1 MTTENLEPAGSPGS
15 GARLAAARAELG
27 MTIEDVA
34 EELRLSPRQIQALE
48 EEAYERLPGPTYV
61 RGYLRNYARLLGLS
75 PEEVLPGGPPPAEET
90 APAPAAAQEVRSGD
104 RPIKLISY
112 LLAGV
117 LVGLVIVWWQGREA
131 VEPVP
136 LTGGGPPPA
145 APAAP
150 SAAEETPAAGA
161 AEGGAVADGREAA
174 GAGAAAEEAAPAPA
188 ASPVPAAPP
197 PGQDRLTLYYRED
210 CWTEIRDAR
219 GRRLL
224 YETVPAGSTRVVD
237 GVAPFQVFFGNA
249 PAVRLRVNGEP
260 YDFTP
265 HIRRE
270 FARFTVVPRAAG
282 ARP

>member
-1 MTTENLEPAGSPGS
+1 MNTETP
-15 GARLAAARAELG
+15 ELG

-61 RGYLRNYARLLGLS
+61 RGYLRNYARLLGLA
-75 PEEVLPGGPPPAEET
+75 PDEVLPGAPEPVEEHT
-90 APAPAAAQEVRSGD
+90 PQPVVAHQEVRSGD

-117 LVGLVIVWWQGREA
+117 LVGLVIVWWQGREQ
-131 VEPVP
+131 VTTVP
-136 LTGGGPPPA
+136 LVGGGP
-145 APAAP
+145 
-150 SAAEETPAAGA
+150 AAGGPPQA
-161 AEGGAVADGREAA
+161 Q
-174 GAGAAAEEAAPAPA
+174 PAPA
-188 ASPVPAAPP
+188 AETAPAAAAQGATVPAATGGPTTP
-197 PGQDRLTLYYRED
+197 AAAASAPGRAPAAAPTPVRPAGAPAPGLDRLTLYYRED

-219 GRRLL
+219 GRRLI

-249 PAVRLRVNGEP
+249 PAVRMQVNGKP
-260 YDFTP
+260 YDFGP

-270 FARFTVVPRAAG
+270 FARFTLTPPGGDAQ
-282 ARP
+282 P